1 MTENFL
7 CPRIAAHGVCNVK
20 GCGNCHPIKLST
32 QPTREERCCQLC
44 WDEAAAEMDMLTSK
58 PCKNPDCSSCH
69 NPAPQEAAPTPNREV
84 EDWEKEAR
92 EIVSQVCC
100 DGQYVN
106 QSISFI
112 RNLLAAHRSQ
122 LLSSIR
128 GEIEGMKKQE
138 FWVKGIAEGYKQAL
152 DDILSL
158 PDLSPDL

>member
-1 MTENFL
+1 MTT
-7 CPRIAAHGVCNVK
+7 P
-20 GCGNCHPIKLST
+20 T
-32 QPTREERCCQLC
+32 QPTREERCCDRC
-44 WDEAAAEMDMLTSK
+44 WK
-58 PCKNPDCSSCH
+58 PTDWQEEDYACH
-69 NPAPQEAAPTPNREV
+69 NRNCPCHSPADTKV